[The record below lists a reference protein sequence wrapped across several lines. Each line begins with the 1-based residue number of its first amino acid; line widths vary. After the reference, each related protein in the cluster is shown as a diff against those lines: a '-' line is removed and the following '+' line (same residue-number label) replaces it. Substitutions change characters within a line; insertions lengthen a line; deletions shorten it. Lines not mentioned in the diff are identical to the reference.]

1 MEYLFDLRRKII
13 PIFNKIRVRV
23 MRYKIVDT
31 SENYM
36 AKRTLSFRSGDM
48 KKKNKHIQQVLTIIP
63 NLVYHLCRLFLL
75 DQHVNN
81 ISNVVMK
88 SF

>member
-13 PIFNKIRVRV
+13 PIFNKVRVHV

-48 KKKNKHIQQVLTIIP
+48 KKKNKHIQQV
-63 NLVYHLCRLFLL
+63 
-75 DQHVNN
+75 
-81 ISNVVMK
+81 
-88 SF
+88 